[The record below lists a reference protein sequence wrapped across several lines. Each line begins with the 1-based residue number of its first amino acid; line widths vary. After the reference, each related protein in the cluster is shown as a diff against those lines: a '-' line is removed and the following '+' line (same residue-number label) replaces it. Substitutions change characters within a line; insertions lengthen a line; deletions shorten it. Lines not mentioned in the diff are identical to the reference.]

1 MNRFSFIFSG
11 LVYKALQANLNVRV
25 AEPKTGLAVYTNDH
39 LGLYAVIFGRYEGEI
54 LDEVI
59 KFLSGYSS
67 LDLCID
73 AGANMG
79 NHSLEFS
86 KLFKHVIAFEPNPEV
101 LPLLTINLRQT
112 INTEIAPLA
121 LSNSS
126 KVKMLLVD
134 HVNSGRT
141 CIENNSKKAHKT
153 IPIRCTKL
161 DDYLGTKR
169 RKVNFIKIDVEGHE
183 TELLQG
189 ALKTLNEGSPV
200 VMLEVLSQD
209 IENGEAKSLN
219 FLKSCGY
226 HKFFHVCCEPTWWT
240 VVKDV
245 SRKLYCHNLL
255 DVLKCLFCGPPK
267 ASIKQ
272 LDIKNLKKIDYAT
285 VLAKKT

>member
-1 MNRFSFIFSG
+1 M
-11 LVYKALQANLNVRV
+11 YKALQANLNVRV

-200 VMLEVLSQD
+200 VMLEVLSED
-209 IENGEAKSLN
+209 IENGEAKSLISLKVAAITSSFMSVANPLGGLLLKMFHGN
-219 FLKSCGY
+219 F
-226 HKFFHVCCEPTWWT
+226 T
-240 VVKDV
+240 VTIFLM
-245 SRKLYCHNLL
+245 S
-255 DVLKCLFCGPPK
+255 
-267 ASIKQ
+267 
-272 LDIKNLKKIDYAT
+272 
-285 VLAKKT
+285 